1 MRKIVL
7 GIAVVAVLAVV
18 GGFGFQAWLKNKVQ
32 SEVENS
38 FAGLRASGVNAT
50 FTGTNVALL
59 DRKVTISGVRI
70 AATNGD
76 SVLDLDNLD
85 LRISGAPTN
94 ERMQADE
101 MAFSGLRL
109 TLKGEPA
116 SGGEVV
122 YTIPTLNVRG
132 YEGPMKLLPSDQHGG
147 PYAALRLVLRQFA
160 TLRADELRV
169 PSANVV
175 MTAAPSV
182 ENGQVRTQMDYQ
194 DIALDKIDAGKVQKL
209 SIADVRFKADYL
221 TEPKKAEPAPVPAPD
236 VTPAPDANDDGADDA
251 DTTAADADT
260 ATDTDADTEANAF
273 EHVAT
278 VPNSGEI
285 KNILIHEIDTNPVL
299 AATEPTGQPQTDATS
314 PAPKA
319 DEPYQRIFRLLETG
333 AHSVT
338 IPDSTNT
345 AASTRIEEL
354 GIRPSAFSPER
365 IAALNALNIVSSN
378 LSLDE
383 AQQALALTTGLI
395 EAVNLGN
402 VTIKDM
408 ESKEKQATTRTGS
421 LVLDN
426 LSNGILG
433 KLEMNNAEVRDE
445 DGLTRFGRFTLNR
458 LDIPVL
464 TRFSETVN
472 ASLSDASLLL
482 FRIIAGFEIEN
493 VEVPDTVSGT
503 DKSEPIRVGK
513 FSLAWGNLLGDAPTR
528 LELNATD
535 LSGAITDEDELPFS
549 LLASA
554 GMTRA
559 NVGLVLNVI
568 YDQATQTLSIAPAE
582 STLQNAFKVRLE
594 AKADNVA
601 KEIFTEESAVEEALQ
616 NVTAGPISLSV
627 TNLGFAELMMKSQA
641 EKAGVSVDEYRQQ
654 LLALFTGLAGS
665 YAEGPEA
672 QQVTQAVVDFINN
685 PKTLTISATPKGRV
699 PLQELLDSDDPD
711 AITRAFTIS
720 ATTAP

>member
-7 GIAVVAVLAVV
+7 GIAVVAVLAVI

-38 FAGLRASGVNAT
+38 FASLRASGVNAS

-85 LRISGAPTN
+85 LRITGAPTN

-101 MAFSGLRL
+101 MAFTGLRL

-160 TLRADELRV
+160 TLRADELRI
-169 PSANVV
+169 PNANVV

-182 ENGQVRTQMDYQ
+182 ENGQVRTEMNYQ
-194 DIALDKIDAGKVQKL
+194 DIALDKVDAGKVQKL

-221 TEPKKAEPAPVPAPD
+221 TEPKKAEPVPVPAP
-236 VTPAPDANDDGADDA
+236 TPAPAQNDTGAEA
-251 DTTAADADT
+251 DAADADVA
-260 ATDTDADTEANAF
+260 ATDTDGDTEVNAF
-273 EHVAT
+273 EQVAT

-299 AATEPTGQPQTDATS
+299 AATEPTGQPQADIAKGE
-314 PAPKA
+314 APKA

-333 AHSVT
+333 SHSVT
-338 IPDSTNT
+338 LPASTNT

-395 EAVNLGN
+395 EAVSLRN
-402 VTIKDM
+402 VTLKEM
-408 ESKEKQATTRTGS
+408 VSKEKEATTRTGA

-433 KLEMNNAEVRDE
+433 KLEMNDAEVRDA

-472 ASLSDASLLL
+472 ASLPDASLLL

-503 DKSEPIRVGK
+503 DKSEPIRIGK
-513 FSLAWGNLLGDAPTR
+513 FSLAWGDLLGDAPTR
-528 LELNATD
+528 LELKATD
-535 LSGAITDEDELPFS
+535 LSGSISDEDELPFS

-559 NVGLVLNVI
+559 SVGLTLNVV
-568 YDQATQTLSIAPAE
+568 YDQAAQTLSISPAE
-582 STLQNAFKVRLE
+582 STLQNAFTVRLE
-594 AKADNVA
+594 ARAENVA

-616 NVTAGPISLSV
+616 NVTAGPITFSL
-627 TNLGFAELMMKSQA
+627 TNLGLAELMMKNQA

-654 LLALFTGLAGS
+654 LLALFSGLAGS

-672 QQVTQAVVDFINN
+672 AQVTKTIVDFINN
-685 PKTLTISATPKGRV
+685 PKTLTITATPKGRV
-699 PLQELLDSDDPD
+699 PLQELLDSEDPD